1 MKFHFNC
8 FLSIALAL
16 AIVGCSSENST
27 KSEPVSKDDTM
38 PDQNILPLTNFITDE
53 YNSRI
58 GKSVSDPFV
67 QSSGGLIPLGPDTVS
82 YDGVFECSSICNAF
96 ETRQPGLTI
105 KWESGSGDRIVP
117 GQPALNDQFRID
129 LSGTSKGF
137 REGNFGTLNLGDI
150 PFTDSSSQAAP
161 NSINSFNEQRLL
173 SQVQAFQ
180 IVSRDNELP
189 LFSSV
194 DNLYEMRPSFS
205 ADLIEK
211 IDLEQ
216 RNGGI
221 SQIRAFA
228 QSQRKD
234 TQRPGQ
240 SVTMIGVQP
249 GMTYRTRVV
258 REDASGAQTIYEK
271 VCRIPVCPADFKIEP
286 EQ

>member
-1 MKFHFNC
+1 M
-8 FLSIALAL
+8 
-16 AIVGCSSENST
+16 
-27 KSEPVSKDDTM
+27 
-38 PDQNILPLTNFITDE
+38 
-53 YNSRI
+53 
-58 GKSVSDPFV
+58 
-67 QSSGGLIPLGPDTVS
+67 
-82 YDGVFECSSICNAF
+82 
-96 ETRQPGLTI
+96 
-105 KWESGSGDRIVP
+105 
-117 GQPALNDQFRID
+117 
-129 LSGTSKGF
+129 
-137 REGNFGTLNLGDI
+137 
-150 PFTDSSSQAAP
+150 
-161 NSINSFNEQRLL
+161 L